1 MYNVVYPKK
10 QSLEDKNKTLSFL
23 NSITEKANVV
33 AEKNGGGLTI
43 DEICN
48 LVDEA
53 REEIKQGNK
62 NAKVL
67 CSY

>member
-1 MYNVVYPKK
+1 MYNVIYPKK
-10 QSLEDKNKTLSFL
+10 KSLEDKNKTLSFL
-23 NSITEKANVV
+23 NSITEKANVI
-33 AEKNGGGLTI
+33 AKQNGGGLTM

-48 LVDEA
+48 LVDEV
-53 REEIKQGNK
+53 REEIRQGNN

>member
-1 MYNVVYPKK
+1 MYDVIYPKK
-10 QSLEDKNKTLSFL
+10 QTLEEKNKALSFL
-23 NSITEKANVV
+23 DSITEKANEV
-33 AEKNGGGLTI
+33 ADQNCGGLTM

-48 LVDEA
+48 MVDDA
-53 REEIKQGNK
+53 RKEIKQRGS

>member
-1 MYNVVYPKK
+1 MYNVIYPKK
-10 QSLEDKNKTLSFL
+10 KSLEDKNKTLSFL
-23 NSITEKANVV
+23 NSITEKANAV
-33 AEKNGGGLTI
+33 AEQNGGGLTM

-53 REEIKQGNK
+53 REEIRQENN

>member
-1 MYNVVYPKK
+1 MYNVIYPKK
-10 QSLEDKNKTLSFL
+10 KSLEDKNKTLSFL
-23 NSITEKANVV
+23 NSITEKANAV
-33 AEKNGGGLTI
+33 AEQNGGGLTM

-48 LVDEA
+48 LVDEV
-53 REEIKQGNK
+53 REEIRQGNN

>member
-1 MYNVVYPKK
+1 MYNVIYPKK
-10 QSLEDKNKTLSFL
+10 KSLEEKNKTLSFL
-23 NSITEKANVV
+23 NSITEKANAV
-33 AEKNGGGLTI
+33 AEKNGGGLTM

-53 REEIKQGNK
+53 REEIRQGNS

-67 CSY
+67 CSN